1 MKFKKVLSLV
11 LVSALAGSLVGCSG
25 STTSSTTT
33 GTDTTADN
41 SKTESAATE
50 TAATTEA
57 DTDTAEV
64 DLSDIIPD
72 ETVTLNVYSQLANYE
87 GEQIGWFAQIMK
99 DKFNVKLNI
108 ISNGDGVFDTR
119 MESGDLGDIV
129 AFAIFSTDGFVSSL
143 LVNNGILDSGVNF
156 LMDNSH
162 MWLKMLAWGM
172 WKGLGWSAI
181 IYIAAISGIDQQL
194 YEAAEIDGAGR
205 FQKMWNITV
214 PSLMPTFMVLL
225 LMAIAGIL
233 NNGMDQYLVFENA
246 YNTDTITVLDL
257 YVYKLGINSGR
268 VPLATVVGMF
278 KSVISV
284 VLLFGANKISKLVR
298 GESII

>member
-129 AFAIFSTDGFVSSL
+129 LFGSDGEEYTRAYSNGMLLDWNEDDILSDYGPHIVEYMQEALDKNQEISGGTVYGFGHDVASSAGQYADFDYHPDVRYDL
-143 LVNNGILDSGVNF
+143 YKAVGALQS
-156 LMDNSH
+156 MTC
-162 MWLKMLAWGM
+162 
-172 WKGLGWSAI
+172 GLGRCI
-181 IYIAAISGIDQQL
+181 KG
-194 YEAAEIDGAGR
+194 YEGSRAC
-205 FQKMWNITV
+205 F
-214 PSLMPTFMVLL
+214 
-225 LMAIAGIL
+225 
-233 NNGMDQYLVFENA
+233 
-246 YNTDTITVLDL
+246 
-257 YVYKLGINSGR
+257 
-268 VPLATVVGMF
+268 
-278 KSVISV
+278 
-284 VLLFGANKISKLVR
+284 
-298 GESII
+298 

>member
-50 TAATTEA
+50 TAATTET

-129 AFAIFSTDGFVSSL
+129 LFGSDG
-143 LVNNGILDSGVNF
+143 
-156 LMDNSH
+156 
-162 MWLKMLAWGM
+162 
-172 WKGLGWSAI
+172 
-181 IYIAAISGIDQQL
+181 
-194 YEAAEIDGAGR
+194 ER
-205 FQKMWNITV
+205 
-214 PSLMPTFMVLL
+214 
-225 LMAIAGIL
+225 
-233 NNGMDQYLVFENA
+233 
-246 YNTDTITVLDL
+246 
-257 YVYKLGINSGR
+257 VYKSIFQWYVVRLERGR
-268 VPLATVVGMF
+268 YF
-278 KSVISV
+278 I
-284 VLLFGANKISKLVR
+284 
-298 GESII
+298 

>member
-108 ISNGDGVFDTR
+108 AMVTVYLIHV
-119 MESGDLGDIV
+119 
-129 AFAIFSTDGFVSSL
+129 
-143 LVNNGILDSGVNF
+143 
-156 LMDNSH
+156 
-162 MWLKMLAWGM
+162 
-172 WKGLGWSAI
+172 
-181 IYIAAISGIDQQL
+181 
-194 YEAAEIDGAGR
+194 
-205 FQKMWNITV
+205 WNPVIW
-214 PSLMPTFMVLL
+214 
-225 LMAIAGIL
+225 
-233 NNGMDQYLVFENA
+233 
-246 YNTDTITVLDL
+246 
-257 YVYKLGINSGR
+257 
-268 VPLATVVGMF
+268 
-278 KSVISV
+278 VISYYSAAMV
-284 VLLFGANKISKLVR
+284 K
-298 GESII
+298 SIQEHIPMVCC

>member
-33 GTDTTADN
+33 GADTTADN

-119 MESGDLGDIV
+119 MESL
-129 AFAIFSTDGFVSSL
+129 SL
-143 LVNNGILDSGVNF
+143 I
-156 LMDNSH
+156 H
-162 MWLKMLAWGM
+162 
-172 WKGLGWSAI
+172 I
-181 IYIAAISGIDQQL
+181 
-194 YEAAEIDGAGR
+194 
-205 FQKMWNITV
+205 
-214 PSLMPTFMVLL
+214 
-225 LMAIAGIL
+225 
-233 NNGMDQYLVFENA
+233 
-246 YNTDTITVLDL
+246 
-257 YVYKLGINSGR
+257 
-268 VPLATVVGMF
+268 
-278 KSVISV
+278 
-284 VLLFGANKISKLVR
+284 
-298 GESII
+298 

>member
-108 ISNGDGVFDTR
+108 IRDYEVVEKREVRLPEELRG
-119 MESGDLGDIV
+119 IV
-129 AFAIFSTDGFVSSL
+129 KCANPKCIT
-143 LVNNGILDSGVNF
+143 NN
-156 LMDNSH
+156 
-162 MWLKMLAWGM
+162 
-172 WKGLGWSAI
+172 
-181 IYIAAISGIDQQL
+181 
-194 YEAAEIDGAGR
+194 E
-205 FQKMWNITV
+205 
-214 PSLMPTFMVLL
+214 PMPTLFH
-225 LMAIAGIL
+225 
-233 NNGMDQYLVFENA
+233 
-246 YNTDTITVLDL
+246 
-257 YVYKLGINSGR
+257 
-268 VPLATVVGMF
+268 VVD
-278 KSVISV
+278 KDNCVI
-284 VLLFGANKISKLVR
+284 KCHYCEKEQTREDI
-298 GESII
+298 EII